1 MEIELGRLLLFLV
14 VAIVLLAGLAIGG
27 YLILRNMFLRSADR
41 VTQQINRAIAQLAD
55 TALSTRAGAVS
66 AAAARVA
73 SGRLTHLGAYA
84 AATGVSEEAA
94 RAEFTRSIE
103 RVAKM
108 MDSAVKLPVIGG
120 VGLDAVLGLFP
131 FAGDAA
137 SAAVSISLIAK
148 SIRYGIPRE
157 IITKMLANV
166 LLDVLLGAVPLLGD
180 LADMWFKANQRNVAL
195 LKEYLGDEARNT
207 IDAEVVSRT

>member
-1 MEIELGRLLLFLV
+1 MEIELGRLLLFLL

-73 SGRLTHLGAYA
+73 SGRLTHMGAYA

-207 IDAEVVSRT
+207 IDAEVVSRV

>member
-1 MEIELGRLLLFLV
+1 MEIELGRLLLFIVIALV
-14 VAIVLLAGLAIGG
+14 VLAGFAIAG
-27 YLILRNMFLRSADR
+27 YVILRNMFLRSADR
-41 VTQQINRAIAQLAD
+41 VTEHINRALAQLAN
-55 TALSTRAGAVS
+55 TAMSTRAGAVS

-73 SGRLTHLGAYA
+73 AGRLTHLGAYA
-84 AATGVSEEAA
+84 AAAGMSEEAA

-108 MDSAVKLPVIGG
+108 MDSAIKLPIVGG
-120 VGLDAVLGLFP
+120 VGLDAMLGLFP

-148 SIRYGIPRE
+148 SLRYGIPRE

-207 IDAEVVSRT
+207 IDAEVVSRS

>member
-1 MEIELGRLLLFLV
+1 MEIELGRLLLFVLIAV
-14 VAIVLLAGLAIGG
+14 VVLAAMAIAGYVL
-27 YLILRNMFLRSADR
+27 LRNMFLRSADR
-41 VTQQINRAIAQLAD
+41 VSEHINRALAQLAD
-55 TALSTRAGAVS
+55 KAMATRAGAVS

-84 AATGVSEEAA
+84 AASGMTEEAA
-94 RAEFTRSIE
+94 HAEFTRSIE

-108 MDSAVKLPVIGG
+108 MDAAIKLPVIGG

-148 SIRYGIPRE
+148 SVRYGLPRE

-166 LLDVLLGAVPLLGD
+166 LLDVLLGAVPVLGD
-180 LADMWFKANQRNVAL
+180 VADMWFKANQRNVAL

-207 IDAEVVSRT
+207 IDAEVVSRS

>member
-1 MEIELGRLLLFLV
+1 MEIEFGRLLLFLV
-14 VAIVLLAGLAIGG
+14 IAILVLGGVAIAG
-27 YLILRNMFLRSADR
+27 YVILRNMFLRSADR
-41 VTQQINRAIAQLAD
+41 VTEHINRVLAQLAD
-55 TALSTRAGAVS
+55 TAMTTRAGVVS

-73 SGRLTHLGAYA
+73 AGRLTHLGAYA
-84 AATGVSEEAA
+84 AAAGISEEAA

-108 MDSAVKLPVIGG
+108 MDSAIKLPVVGG

-148 SIRYGIPRE
+148 SVRYGIPRE